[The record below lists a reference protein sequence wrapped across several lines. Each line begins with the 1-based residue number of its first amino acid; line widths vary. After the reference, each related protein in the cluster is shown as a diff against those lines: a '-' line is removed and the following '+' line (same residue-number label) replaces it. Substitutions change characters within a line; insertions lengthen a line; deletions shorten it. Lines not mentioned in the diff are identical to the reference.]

1 MQGKM
6 KQIAAIAVAA
16 AIFLF
21 VGCNY
26 HRLLGRD
33 RPTDRVNTRTAT
45 VSDASF
51 TDATPTDA
59 ATAVATTEEPT
70 TLKTYDFSQLRYSV
84 NSNAVACYELRENR
98 YLFEKNTAAHL
109 PPASLTKIVTAC
121 VALKYAD
128 PSVVYTVG
136 DEIKL
141 VQSNSSLCFILAGHQ
156 VTLYDLLCGML
167 LASGNDAAY
176 TVAVNVARTVSGN
189 SLSAAD
195 GVSYF
200 AGLMNDFAEEIG
212 LTDSHFVN
220 PDGWDDPGQYMSLQD
235 IVTAARY
242 ALGLP
247 AFREIVAKPN
257 YNATFVSGQTVSWKN
272 SNLMLDAS
280 SPFYLPGISGV
291 KTGTTA
297 EAGRCLIAYYQDET
311 SELLIASMGNPTEE
325 ERYFSIREIIDTIK
339 LQ

>member
-1 MQGKM
+1 MRTRVKE
-6 KQIAAIAVAA
+6 IAAIAVAA

-26 HRLLGRD
+26 HKLLGRD
-33 RPTDRVNTRTAT
+33 RQKERDSMQSAT
-45 VSDASF
+45 YSDATFSDATF
-51 TDATPTDA
+51 TDAVP
-59 ATAVATTEEPT
+59 TTEEPT
-70 TLKTYDFSQLRYSV
+70 TLKNYDFSQLRYSV
-84 NSNAVACYELRENR
+84 NSNAVACFDLRENR
-98 YLFEKNTAAHL
+98 YLFEKNTAAHIH
-109 PPASLTKIVTAC
+109 PASLTKIVTAC

-141 VQSNSSLCFILAGHQ
+141 VESNSSLCFIQTGQQ
-156 VTLYDLLCGML
+156 VTLHDLLCGML

-189 SLSAAD
+189 SLNAVD
-195 GVSYF
+195 GVAYF
-200 AGLMNDFAEEIG
+200 TGLMNDFAAEIG
-212 LTDSHFVN
+212 LPDSHFVN
-220 PDGWDDPGQYMSLQD
+220 PEGWDAPEQYMSLRD
-235 IVTAARY
+235 IVTVTKY
-242 ALGLP
+242 AMGIDVI
-247 AFREIVAKPN
+247 REIVAKPS
-257 YNATFVSGQTVSWKN
+257 YNAAFVSGQTITWKN

-291 KTGTTA
+291 KTGTTP
-297 EAGRCLIAYYQDET
+297 EAGRCLIAFYHDEAMD
-311 SELLIASMGNPTEE
+311 LLIASMGNPTDE